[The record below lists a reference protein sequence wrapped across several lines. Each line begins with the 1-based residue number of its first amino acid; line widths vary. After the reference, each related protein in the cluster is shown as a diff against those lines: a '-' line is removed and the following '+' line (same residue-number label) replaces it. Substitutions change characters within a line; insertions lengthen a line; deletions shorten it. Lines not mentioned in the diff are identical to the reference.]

1 MFCQKRRTQVT
12 HDPGSGMSSRNKGLN
27 QWLELSMKRQIQRLV
42 PSHKDRLPGFGAEL
56 VFLSVRYKVLPLS
69 S

>member
-1 MFCQKRRTQVT
+1 MFCQRRPTQVIC
-12 HDPGSGMSSRNKGLN
+12 DPGSGVSYRNKGLN